1 MHSVMGLNE
10 LWASKY
16 SKDQE
21 TQLLQGQRTVW
32 GCKYMELN
40 AKFQL
45 LPGFQARTAGTSST
59 TATNTGGRTQQQAL
73 GSNNSGF
80 PSPLACAGAK
90 PL

>member
-1 MHSVMGLNE
+1 
-10 LWASKY
+10 
-16 SKDQE
+16 
-21 TQLLQGQRTVW
+21 
-32 GCKYMELN
+32 MELN

-59 TATNTGGRTQQQAL
+59 SATNTGGRTQQQAL
-73 GSNNSGF
+73 GSNNGAF